1 MSFLQLARKPEYK
14 IILAG
19 LSIMF
24 LSFINLLFLEEVDF
38 LSSYSFKQLIWI
50 SIAILG
56 SLVIRTL
63 RLRMLKDISV
73 PIYILSLMLLILV
86 LLIGERVSGSKSWIQ
101 IGGLLSFQPSEFAKI
116 ALVFIIAKFYSELGS
131 YSKSY
136 IIKYILGLG
145 FFVLPFLLIVMQP
158 DLGSGFML
166 LIVALS
172 VIFSFSYNQKILLAV
187 VLLFGLS
194 AVPIWNYAL
203 EDYQKERII
212 NFVDP
217 EGDPSGHGYNAIQS
231 KIAIGSGKIFGK
243 GLGKSSQ
250 GKFKFLPEKHTD
262 FAFSVWAEQT
272 GLLGSTILLAL
283 FAFLVIYPLSFL
295 NKINDQFLQVLLFGM
310 CSYFFFHFAINVCM
324 TIGLFPIVGI
334 PMVMFS
340 YGGSS
345 LLCAT
350 VALAVISLIIG
361 DHQNYETL
369 GV

>member
-1 MSFLQLARKPEYK
+1 MSLLQLARRPEYK
-14 IILAG
+14 IFLAG
-19 LSIMF
+19 FSIMLLGF
-24 LSFINLLFLEEVDF
+24 VNLLFLEKVDF
-38 LSSYSFKQLIWI
+38 LNSYAFKQALWILI
-50 SIAILG
+50 ALVG
-56 SLVIRTL
+56 SLMIRTL
-63 RLRMLKDISV
+63 RLRMLKDISIPV
-73 PIYILSLMLLILV
+73 YIVSLILLILV
-86 LLIGERVSGSKSWIQ
+86 LVVGERISGSKSWIK
-101 IGGLLSFQPSEFAKI
+101 IGSLLSFQPSEFAKI
-116 ALVFIIAKFYSELGS
+116 TLVFIIAKFYSELGL

-136 IIKYILGLG
+136 ILKYTLGLG
-145 FFVLPFLLIVMQP
+145 FFIFPFLLIIIQP

-166 LIVALS
+166 FVVTLS
-172 VIFSFSYNQKILLAV
+172 VIFSFSYNRKILLAV
-187 VLLFGLS
+187 VLFFGLS
-194 AVPIWNYAL
+194 AVPIWNYML

-212 NFVDP
+212 NFVNP
-217 EGDPSGHGYNAIQS
+217 ERDPSGHGYNAIQS

-262 FAFSVWAEQT
+262 FAFSIWAEQT
-272 GLLGSTILLAL
+272 GLIGSTILLGL

-295 NKINDQFLQVLLFGM
+295 NKIKDQFLQVLLFGM
-310 CSYFFFHFAINVCM
+310 CSYFFFHFAINICM

-350 VALAVISLIIG
+350 IALAAISLILR
-361 DHQNYETL
+361 DYKSYETL

>member
-1 MSFLQLARKPEYK
+1 MSLLQLARKPEYK
-14 IILAG
+14 ILLAG
-19 LSIMF
+19 LSIML
-24 LSFINLLFLEEVDF
+24 LSFVNLLFLEEVDF
-38 LSSYSFKQLIWI
+38 LNSYAFKQTLWI
-50 SIAILG
+50 FVALVG
-56 SLVIRTL
+56 SLMIRTL
-63 RLRMLKDISV
+63 RLRMLKDISI
-73 PIYILSLMLLILV
+73 PIYIISLILLILV
-86 LLIGERVSGSKSWIQ
+86 LIIGERISGSKSWIK
-101 IGGLLSFQPSEFAKI
+101 IGNLLSFQPSEFAKI

-136 IIKYILGLG
+136 IVKYILGLG
-145 FFVLPFLLIVMQP
+145 FFILPFLLIVIQP

-166 LIVALS
+166 FVIAIS

-187 VLLFGLS
+187 VLFFGLS
-194 AVPIWNYAL
+194 AVPIWNYVL
-203 EDYQKERII
+203 ENYQKERII
-212 NFVDP
+212 NFVNP
-217 EGDPSGHGYNAIQS
+217 EGDPSGYGYNAIQS
-231 KIAIGSGKIFGK
+231 KIAIGSGKILGK

-272 GLLGSTILLAL
+272 GLIGSAILLGL

-295 NKINDQFLQVLLFGM
+295 SKIKDQFLQVLLFGM
-310 CSYFFFHFAINVCM
+310 CSYFFFHFAINICM

-350 VALAVISLIIG
+350 IALAVISLILG